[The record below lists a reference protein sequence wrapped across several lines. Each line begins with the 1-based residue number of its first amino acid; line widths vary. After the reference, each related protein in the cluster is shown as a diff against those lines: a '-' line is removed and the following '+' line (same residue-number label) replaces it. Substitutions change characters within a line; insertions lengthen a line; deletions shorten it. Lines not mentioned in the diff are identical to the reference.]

1 MNEQDAN
8 NVSDRRPTGKPN
20 RSPEAGINTTRPQ
33 GGAAKDSAASRPPMP
48 EPPRFPRVTP
58 SPSGKK
64 DSPAPSP
71 AKGSPAPSPANR
83 ASAAKNTAS
92 VSPYDLGGGGWPAK
106 DNPWGTPSS
115 PGNKASQHSSSSPT
129 APAPG
134 AAAGSA
140 TPQPPRTAPEPPA
153 PEPKLGFFGRKRAKK
168 AKKQAQASAQMPAQ
182 PGKPESTIPEH
193 KGAKKDTAPAGAGQA
208 ATKPNVGQ
216 PPASKPASSKPNIG
230 QPPTGKPAAGLGG
243 TKGPAAPPA
252 AGKTTAGKKPGGTP
266 PTGKDGGTTNPKA
279 GPTASKAGTGGKD
292 GGKAAFVTTPRA
304 KAPDKRAAGAPA
316 ASATPAG
323 VATAVKPEPAPENK
337 ADKKAANKAEK
348 KAAKQA
354 EKQQPGTTEE
364 GEARKIFG
372 FTIPDEAQRGR
383 IARILLPL
391 VILIGGFLFF
401 YFHEKPTPLPELA
414 PVGTE
419 LPMETDFDGELKGD
433 RTIRPYDSR
442 LKRGIVPVWQFPG
455 TMLGTTSDG
464 QVLATAHDN
473 MISGWSLHTGKELW
487 TLPSTNAPAWD
498 NWNQPSARG
507 MLPIDGNLVNLA
519 TGEQFPIP
527 GLENAQYC
535 SGTANPY
542 IFLIGSDLVG
552 VNPAGQQIFRS
563 PVDSRVGTA
572 STCHGYGAVVR
583 VMPQSATAEAATHNA
598 LTGEVMELR
607 GLTGAPGVVD
617 AHFAEDGYIVVRPYV
632 KDRNNWHAYNY
643 QSERLFGNEMPR
655 PGKMPLMFAGNSS
668 GSIEPYRWAMKNELH
683 RGYLIADGGELFA
696 AGDANGD
703 DPVDA
708 LQSVRE
714 EKGLVLRQSLPQN
727 DPSHTLLVTEDHSTV
742 IVSPH
747 DSDPLNVNSEV
758 EQEHY
763 VAAYDVSSGEELW
776 NYQIGEAE
784 QLNLSQGILWASD
797 PSGSVTVFSPAER
810 P

>member
-8 NVSDRRPTGKPN
+8 NVADHRRTGKPDDH
-20 RSPEAGINTTRPQ
+20 PEAGITTTRPQ
-33 GGAAKDSAASRPPMP
+33 GGAAKDTAPSRPPMP

-58 SPSGKK
+58 SSSGQK
-64 DSPAPSP
+64 SSVAPSP
-71 AKGSPAPSPANR
+71 VKGPASSSATTNSAPVSPRNRSGDAAGLSTDTPGDIADGLVNNATRSGSPTTRHLSR
-83 ASAAKNTAS
+83 A
-92 VSPYDLGGGGWPAK
+92 
-106 DNPWGTPSS
+106 
-115 PGNKASQHSSSSPT
+115 
-129 APAPG
+129 
-134 AAAGSA
+134 
-140 TPQPPRTAPEPPA
+140 
-153 PEPKLGFFGRKRAKK
+153 
-168 AKKQAQASAQMPAQ
+168 AQ
-182 PGKPESTIPEH
+182 T
-193 KGAKKDTAPAGAGQA
+193 

-216 PPASKPASSKPNIG
+216 PAASKPMFSKPNIG
-230 QPPTGKPAAGLGG
+230 QPPTGKPASAGLGG
-243 TKGPAAPPA
+243 TEGSKPAFA
-252 AGKTTAGKKPGGTP
+252 
-266 PTGKDGGTTNPKA
+266 
-279 GPTASKAGTGGKD
+279 
-292 GGKAAFVTTPRA
+292 TTPRP
-304 KAPDKRAAGAPA
+304 KALDNEPAGAPA

-323 VATAVKPEPAPENK
+323 VATVFKGDPAPEKSQK
-337 ADKKAANKAEK
+337 A
-348 KAAKQA
+348 
-354 EKQQPGTTEE
+354 GTTEE

-372 FTIPDEAQRGR
+372 FTVPDEAQRRR

-391 VILIGGFLFF
+391 VIIIGGFLFF
-401 YFHEKPTPLPELA
+401 YSHEKPTPLPELA

-419 LPMETDFDGELKGD
+419 LPMEANFGGELKGD

-473 MISGWSLHTGKELW
+473 VISGWSLHTGKELW

-607 GLTGAPGVVD
+607 GLTGAAGVVD

-655 PGKMPLMFAGNSS
+655 PGRMPLMFAGNSS
-668 GSIEPYRWAMKNELH
+668 GSIEPYRWAMKNEFH

-696 AGDANGD
+696 AGDANDD

-714 EKGLVLRQSLPQN
+714 DKGLVLRQSLPQK
-727 DPSHTLLVTEDHSTV
+727 DPSHTLLVTEDHATV

-747 DSDPLNVNSEV
+747 DSDPLNVDSEV

-784 QLNLSQGILWASD
+784 QLNLSQGILWASG

>member
-8 NVSDRRPTGKPN
+8 NVSDRRPIGNPN
-20 RSPEAGINTTRPQ
+20 GSPEAGINNTRPQ
-33 GGAAKDSAASRPPMP
+33 GGAAKDPAASRPPMP

-71 AKGSPAPSPANR
+71 AKDLAS
-83 ASAAKNTAS
+83 SAANNTAS
-92 VSPYDLGGGGWPAK
+92 VSPYDLGGSGWPAK
-106 DNPWGTPSS
+106 DNPWGTPNSPDGKTAQHNSPSS
-115 PGNKASQHSSSSPT
+115 A
-129 APAPG
+129 APAP
-134 AAAGSA
+134 
-140 TPQPPRTAPEPPA
+140 
-153 PEPKLGFFGRKRAKK
+153 
-168 AKKQAQASAQMPAQ
+168 
-182 PGKPESTIPEH
+182 
-193 KGAKKDTAPAGAGQA
+193 GAKKDTAPAGTGQA
-208 ATKPNVGQ
+208 ATKPNIGQ
-216 PPASKPASSKPNIG
+216 PATSKPASSKPRIG
-230 QPPTGKPAAGLGG
+230 QPPTAKPAAAGLGS
-243 TKGPAAPPA
+243 TKGPAASPA
-252 AGKTTAGKKPGGTP
+252 AGKSSAAGKNPEDTQPVGT
-266 PTGKDGGTTNPKA
+266 DSATTNPKA
-279 GPTASKAGTGGKD
+279 DLTATKAGTGGKD
-292 GGKAAFVTTPRA
+292 GGNAAFVTTSRT
-304 KAPDKRAAGAPA
+304 KAPDQKAASTPA

-337 ADKKAANKAEK
+337 ADKKAAKKAEK

-354 EKQQPGTTEE
+354 KKQQPGTTVE

-372 FTIPDEAQRGR
+372 FTVPDEAQRGR

-401 YFHEKPTPLPELA
+401 YSHEKPTPLPELA

-419 LPMETDFDGELKGD
+419 LPMETDFGGELKGD

-542 IFLIGSDLVG
+542 IFLIGSELVG
-552 VNPAGQQIFRS
+552 VNPTGQQIFRS
-563 PVDSRVGTA
+563 PVDSRVGTP

-617 AHFAEDGYIVVRPYV
+617 AHFAEDGYIVVRSYV

-668 GSIEPYRWAMKNELH
+668 GSIEPYRWAMKNKLH
-683 RGYLIADGGELFA
+683 RGYLIADGGELFV

-703 DPVDA
+703 DPVNS

-747 DSDPLNVNSEV
+747 DSDPLNVNSQV

-784 QLNLSQGILWASD
+784 QLNLSQGILWAGN